1 MFAIL
6 GRTLENVKSM
16 KRENV
21 GTPTKKKTKGQI
33 RKETETD
40 QIHLDLHH
48 LLNPENPTKVE
59 EKERKVKD
67 PLRLQQKERMSLAHF
82 SFDIN
87 AAKVMIVNSNTT
99 AKSKKS
105 TKRK

>member
-6 GRTLENVKSM
+6 GRILENAKSM

-21 GTPTKKKTKGQI
+21 VIPTK
-33 RKETETD
+33 RKIKDQTRKVIETD
-40 QIHLDLHH
+40 RIRLDPHH
-48 LLNPENPTKVE
+48 LPNPENPIKVE
-59 EKERKVKD
+59 ERGRKVKD
-67 PLRLQQKERMSLAHF
+67 PQHHLQKERMRRAHF
-82 SFDIN
+82 SFDTS
-87 AAKVMIVNSNTT
+87 AVKEMIVNSNTT